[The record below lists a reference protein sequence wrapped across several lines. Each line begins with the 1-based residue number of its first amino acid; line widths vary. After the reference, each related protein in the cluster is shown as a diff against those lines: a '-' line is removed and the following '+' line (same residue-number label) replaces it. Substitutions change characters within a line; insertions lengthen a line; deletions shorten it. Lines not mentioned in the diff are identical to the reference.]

1 MRWTVHN
8 ARMPSLRTVLAVAI
22 AAWLGFLP
30 TLGAMVAFS
39 EASGVTIIDDDAGMP
54 CHHST
59 DVGKTL
65 AACALKCFQVCADE
79 LVAPLISPPPSADIE
94 RSFVVEAFRSHPAVP
109 PFRPPAA

>member
-8 ARMPSLRTVLAVAI
+8 PPMPLLRAILAVAI

-30 TLGAMVAFS
+30 TLGAIAAFS
-39 EASGVTIIDDDAGMP
+39 EPSDVTTIHDDAGMP

-79 LVAPLISPPPSADIE
+79 LVAPLILPPPPADLE
-94 RSFVVEAFRSHPAVP
+94 RSFIVEAFHSRPPVP